1 MRSIGLCLILM
12 LIATPAF
19 AETAEVSALTAEAK
33 APNFWQEMDIT
44 FWQTLPFA
52 AFWGHFIDRQVSIQ
66 MFPGSDP
73 HWNVIMTF
81 ATMVSASNAFFHAQ
95 RVMEE
100 SKE

>member
-1 MRSIGLCLILM
+1 MRSIGLILILM

-19 AETAEVSALTAEAK
+19 AETAEVSSATASAT
-33 APNFWQEMDIT
+33 APNFWQEADIT

-52 AFWGHFIDRQVSIQ
+52 ALWGHFIDRQLSVH

-81 ATMVSASNAFFHAQ
+81 ATMVSAGNAFFHAQ
-95 RVMEE
+95 EVVEE
-100 SKE
+100 SKK